1 MFHKSKKPAGVIPLA
16 FLIYEEAL
24 WPLEDGNDSFFSSIM
39 WREASSIYFRL
50 SIYL

>member
-24 WPLEDGNDSFFSSIM
+24 LT
-39 WREASSIYFRL
+39 A
-50 SIYL
+50 

>member
-24 WPLEDGNDSFFSSIM
+24 L
-39 WREASSIYFRL
+39 AA
-50 SIYL
+50 

>member
-24 WPLEDGNDSFFSSIM
+24 LTA
-39 WREASSIYFRL
+39 WRW
-50 SIYL
+50 